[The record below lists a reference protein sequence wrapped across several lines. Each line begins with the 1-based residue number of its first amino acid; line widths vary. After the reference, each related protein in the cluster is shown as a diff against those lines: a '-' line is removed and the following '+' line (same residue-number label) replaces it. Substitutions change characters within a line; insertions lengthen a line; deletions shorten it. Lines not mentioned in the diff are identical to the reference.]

1 MALPHGDRPQVQES
15 LRFHQPRTKLVNSAV
30 TGAGERIISVGFESS
45 PRSGTRK
52 NHLARHKKSDNGLA
66 ILKRQLSDIT
76 EIVGCLEHLALRLFF
91 MVEVLLHL
99 FRNR

>member
-1 MALPHGDRPQVQES
+1 VA
-15 LRFHQPRTKLVNSAV
+15 A
-30 TGAGERIISVGFESS
+30 GAGERIVSVGFESS

-52 NHLARHKKSDNGLA
+52 HTLTALKKRANGLA
-66 ILKRQLSDIT
+66 ILKRQISDIT

-91 MVEVLLHL
+91 MIEVLMHL